1 MYTIRIY
8 DVYTCSYKDTI
19 NPKKTSYEINNKV
32 FGVLIKNIEQENNS
46 FGVVNTNHT
55 FLINGGL

>member
-1 MYTIRIY
+1 MYIPVHTRILL
-8 DVYTCSYKDTI
+8 I
-19 NPKKTSYEINNKV
+19 QKKTSYEINNKV